1 MAGQKVMNSPSGR
14 ACGLMR
20 PRGMVGTV
28 REAHRLWSAG
38 WRVSSAIR
46 SPRNIAELCTGNIAC
61 CNRWFCY
68 RARASRFQLRL
79 EFTQPHSR
87 IATADSARCISLR
100 GCVENRTVQRGC
112 ADSTVATVATHPVGE
127 GGKRQRRLAC
137 YVHTVATA

>member
-1 MAGQKVMNSPSGR
+1 MGDKTADESVDRKLQICTLPVSR
-14 ACGLMR
+14 
-20 PRGMVGTV
+20 VGGAV
-28 REAHRLWSAG
+28 
-38 WRVSSAIR
+38 
-46 SPRNIAELCTGNIAC
+46 
-61 CNRWFCY
+61 
-68 RARASRFQLRL
+68 